1 MSLQKKLVLHSLQE
15 LCSQKTIPSLIY
27 IGMFPHLLCPSQN
40 SLGMWVDRRT
50 WDNVHIAVLVLV
62 DVQLGSIAGEVPV
75 QIQVSILI
83 LQTLIIVG
91 TQQCNTLRKV
101 SHRDWFV
108 HHIHCGEVGRGEERR
123 GEGRRGEGRRG
134 EGRRG
139 EGRRGEGRGEG
150 KRGGEGRGGE
160 GRGGEGRGGEG
171 RGGEGRGGEGRGGD
185 GRGGEGRGGE
195 GKIGEKR
202 GGEVRREEERRE
214 REAIRNKGSK
224 REGEAK

>member
-1 MSLQKKLVLHSLQE
+1 MQE

-27 IGMFPHLLCPSQN
+27 TGMFPCLFCPSQN

-91 TQQCNTLRKV
+91 TQKCNTLRKV

-108 HHIHCGEVGRGEERR
+108 HHIRCGEGGRGEER
-123 GEGRRGEGRRG
+123 G
-134 EGRRG
+134 G
-139 EGRRGEGRGEG
+139 EGRRGEGRGGEG
-150 KRGGEGRGGE
+150 RRGEGRGGK
-160 GRGGEGRGGEG
+160 
-171 RGGEGRGGEGRGGD
+171 

-202 GGEVRREEERRE
+202 GGEERGGEERGGEDRGE
-214 REAIRNKGSK
+214 
-224 REGEAK
+224 EGRGGEGRGGEGRGGEGRRR